1 MMRTSSVGRP
11 SSDPARQRLP
21 LNAVRKILGTV
32 RPRRAGDSQMLER
45 SRPPLGT
52 VPDFPQARVS
62 AHDGT
67 AGVTLIEL
75 MIVVTLMGL
84 VAGLSYPAVATGVD
98 SLRLR
103 SASNG
108 IVGFLNTAIDRA
120 ERRQDVVEIWISPR
134 DNAMIARTPDLGFN
148 RRYELPDTVRILSI
162 LPHENSAPDEPRR
175 FLCYPGGTFP
185 RIGLEIANQAGRK
198 RMVSIDPVTGV
209 PLSEIEAK

>member
-1 MMRTSSVGRP
+1 
-11 SSDPARQRLP
+11 
-21 LNAVRKILGTV
+21 
-32 RPRRAGDSQMLER
+32 
-45 SRPPLGT
+45 
-52 VPDFPQARVS
+52 
-62 AHDGT
+62 
-67 AGVTLIEL
+67 LIEL

-84 VAGLSYPAVATGVD
+84 VAGLSYPAVAAGVD

-162 LPHENSAPDEPRR
+162 LPSENTAPGEPRR

-185 RIGLEIANQAGRK
+185 RIGLEIANQEGRK